1 MKNLI
6 KIVHTGKNKLGWDEG
21 TYRGVLL
28 RETGKNSAK
37 DCTAAELARVV
48 RYMRRQG
55 FTTLPKQG
63 RKPRVATG
71 RQGMLSKIEALLAS
85 AGRLWGYLDGMIARM
100 LGEKKPVEWLD
111 DAQVRRLMQMLIM
124 DAKRHGRS

>member
-28 RETGKNSAK
+28 RETGKQSAK

-48 RYMRRQG
+48 R
-55 FTTLPKQG
+55 
-63 RKPRVATG
+63 
-71 RQGMLSKIEALLAS
+71 
-85 AGRLWGYLDGMIARM
+85 
-100 LGEKKPVEWLD
+100 
-111 DAQVRRLMQMLIM
+111 
-124 DAKRHGRS
+124 